1 MSEEEQECRF
11 RQRRVSGHRH
21 SRCNPGG
28 TRDPQSRPLGAI
40 VVALAVA
47 GCTAASA
54 QTYEN
59 ETGASVR
66 FYGQVSPVWQR
77 FEDGGKT
84 TRNLVDNGNSNTR
97 MGLVI
102 KQPIG
107 DTALMLT
114 LETALGVLQTSE
126 VSQGEL
132 SDRIDWQRTDLR
144 KFDAAYTGQ
153 FGTLYAGQGSMA
165 TDGAATLDASGT
177 TLPGTVTFDDSAG
190 SFAFRGKDGV
200 LTDITIGRAFKNFDG
215 GRRFRL
221 RYDTPSWSGFS
232 AAVSYGHNVL
242 AEDDETDYYDMALR
256 WTGAA
261 NDFDLAAAAGFAW
274 AEPKLADAVK
284 SYMGSATVLH
294 TPTGLNLSIAGG
306 AQLDAG
312 SYGYIR
318 GGWRGDPLPV
328 GLSAVSVDYYS
339 GTDVAGDSANSK
351 GWGVYAQQTFDD
363 LGLEVYA
370 GWRSYSYEDATPVEY
385 QPPNSVLLGG
395 RYQF

>member
-1 MSEEEQECRF
+1 MSEDEQECRF
-11 RQRRVSGHRH
+11 RQHRVCRYRH
-21 SRCNPGG
+21 SHRGPGRA
-28 TRDPQSRPLGAI
+28 RDLGAV

-59 ETGASVR
+59 EAGAGVR

-77 FEDGGKT
+77 FDDGGKA

-97 MGLVI
+97 MGFVI
-102 KQPIG
+102 ARPIG
-107 DTALMLT
+107 DNILT
-114 LETALGVLQTSE
+114 LTVETALGVLQTSE
-126 VSQGEL
+126 VSQGEH
-132 SDRIDWQRTDLR
+132 SDRIDWKRMDLR
-144 KFDAAYTGQ
+144 KFDGAFSGH

-177 TLPGTVTFDDSAG
+177 TLSGTVTFDDSAG

-200 LTDITIGRAFKNFDG
+200 LTDITIGRAFKSFDG

-232 AAVSYGHNVL
+232 AAVSYGHNIL
-242 AEDDETDYYDMALR
+242 AEDDQTAYFDMALR
-256 WTGAA
+256 WTGTA
-261 NDFDLAAAAGFAW
+261 NDFELAAAAGFAW
-274 AEPKLADAVK
+274 AEPELGDTVK

-328 GLSAVSVDYYS
+328 GQSAVSVDYYS
-339 GTDVAGDSANSK
+339 GTDVASDGANSK
-351 GWGVYAQQTFDD
+351 GWGIYAQQTFDG

-370 GWRSYSYEDATPVEY
+370 GWRSYAYKDSTPVEY
-385 QPPNSVLLGG
+385 QHAKSVLLGG